1 MYNGN
6 LYNTGQ
12 TTVSQPS
19 EDQPGVDRSDMEAS
33 AVEANGNSG
42 RPCSGYTRHPVD
54 VGRSEGTLHPYNQR
68 AWKHSLEAF

>member
-1 MYNGN
+1 MVIYTIQVKLLFLNHLRMGP
-6 LYNTGQ
+6 LAL
-12 TTVSQPS
+12 VDRPVWK

-54 VGRSEGTLHPYNQR
+54 VE
-68 AWKHSLEAF
+68 EE